1 MDSTKKN
8 IGKTVTFEIHSN
20 GEVLSGE
27 LRVEKITVCHEVNRI
42 GTAEIRLLCGDM
54 PNSDVPESA
63 SSDFVP
69 GAEIKIYLG
78 YESKIKEV
86 FSGIVTSHRIRM
98 PQRLQQPMLLIV
110 ECKSHAVKTTFVRHN
125 RVFQKKKDSEVIS
138 DVLGRSGLSVSV
150 DETNVKHDQMVQYY
164 CTDWDFALSRADAS
178 GLLVSTSGKK
188 VNVFKP
194 DFSVPEVT
202 TVKYGYDLLSFD
214 AKLLAESQS
223 SMAECVGWSSSKQ
236 ELVVSEV
243 KAQATNAQGNV
254 SVSDLSKSLGV
265 DKICLQNEACYDPNI
280 LKEWGASQLFKF
292 ELSRYQG
299 SFSFYGSEKVM
310 PGCLIR
316 LEGMGDRFNGKVFV
330 GRVTHTYKP
339 GSWITE
345 VGMGISSANIT
356 QRTDVVAPPASGL
369 LPGIEGLHVGT
380 VHRLDEDP
388 LSGFRIMVKVPI
400 LNGKENMVWARLSQF
415 YASKGAGCHFV
426 PSVGDEVILGFINN
440 DPNMA
445 VVLGSLYSAKYPA
458 IYDYDAENK
467 KRAIVSPEKLTIL
480 LDDGSKMIRFQT
492 PDGNSIEICD
502 KDKHVLISDRNG
514 NKVELSKD
522 GISLKTSKIIS
533 MEANEIKLNAQKNI
547 SVSTKAGAVKVEG
560 KDVDVK
566 AKMNAKFSSS
576 LSTEISSSL
585 NMTVK
590 GILVKIN

>member
-345 VGMGISSANIT
+345 VGMGISPANIT